1 MRNPYSL
8 PLGYVLEDDWEA
20 NWVMTD
26 SNPAN
31 VQNDLSRLLGFGD
44 ILVLEEESRFEKS
57 DYNVSCTLAD
67 SGEYFIF
74 IGNSNVDKV
83 TLHIDEIAYQKNFE
97 NLKRRFFIE
106 AGYLNG
112 GTKLRISHDQEGDII
127 PKIYRVDEFVLGQ
140 IYDKLSRQVFDPG
153 SVKDNE
159 ISGRMRSARLRT
171 RRGPRPSWASCRM
184 PSPSGPWLWPP
195 GPILRSWGLRRWSRG
210 PRR

>member
-1 MRNPYSL
+1 M
-8 PLGYVLEDDWEA
+8 
-20 NWVMTD
+20 
-26 SNPAN
+26 
-31 VQNDLSRLLGFGD
+31 
-44 ILVLEEESRFEKS
+44 
-57 DYNVSCTLAD
+57 
-67 SGEYFIF
+67 
-74 IGNSNVDKV
+74 

-159 ISGRMRSARLRT
+159 ISGRIEMKRAGLLMTTIPYDEGWHIWVNGERRTPRKYLNAFLALELNEGEQEIQMRYIPKGFFPGLWISLTGMLLLLMLHLVSVGVKRKEAREAKEAN
-171 RRGPRPSWASCRM
+171 GS
-184 PSPSGPWLWPP
+184 P
-195 GPILRSWGLRRWSRG
+195 GPPVSEIKENGEDQEYEIYEDAG
-210 PRR
+210 TGQ